1 MLEIDLRYLVYLRF
15 STFFQRIIKISKF
28 PLPDQINEQ
37 IQKLNNDY
45 ANGLAR
51 LRSHRHELTAKTK
64 HLNAMQE
71 QFGSFE
77 QELDE
82 IVRNRFES
90 NDNLLKIHKEL
101 VDQNAKLERAK
112 REARI
117 AKKTMSKHVQNRDY
131 IRIFEVSI
139 AFLFIYFN
147 KKAEK
152 YQ

>member
-51 LRSHRHELTAKTK
+51 LRSHRHELAAKTK

-112 REARI
+112 REVRI
-117 AKKTMSKHVQNRDY
+117 AKKAMSKHVQNRDY